1 MTARPSL
8 TMTITGYLAG
18 EPELRFTGNGK
29 PVANVSVPYTPRRY
43 NQQTG
48 QWEDAG
54 ETIWVRA
61 SIWGDDAEL
70 AANTLHKGHL
80 ATLTGRPGVNAWAD
94 KQTGQPAASLQ
105 LTVDTWGIHPRTPK
119 AQGPQGGQ
127 TQATAG
133 HVNQQAA
140 AAWNAP
146 QGGATDD
153 PWATGNSYS
162 DQPPF

>member
-8 TMTITGYLAG
+8 TMTVTGYLAG
-18 EPELRFTGNGK
+18 EPNLAFTGNGK
-29 PVANVSVPYTPRRY
+29 PVTNLSVPYTPRRY

-54 ETIWVRA
+54 ETVWVRA
-61 SIWGDDAEL
+61 SIWGDEAEL

-80 ATLTGRPGVNAWAD
+80 ITLTGRPNVNAWAD
-94 KQTGQPAASLQ
+94 KQTGQPAANLQ
-105 LTVDTWGIHPRTPK
+105 LTVDTWAIHPRTPK
-119 AQGPQGGQ
+119 NPGPQGGQ
-127 TQATAG
+127 TQAAAG

-146 QGGATDD
+146 GGGAPDD
-153 PWATGNSYS
+153 PWATGPAS